1 MGGRFLRISA
11 GLTLFLSVVLAA
23 YIMVNHMG
31 LVDGLDFGAG
41 AYYYADI
48 PEFDRYVRY
57 DVYDSPVSMW
67 TLMVIFLIW
76 GAAMYRLW
84 VYIDSRKEEQQ

>member
-48 PEFDRYVRY
+48 PEFDRYVRD
-57 DVYDSPVSMW
+57 DVYESPVSMW